1 MSQPVLTPASAMAE
15 PKPVSM
21 PSPSMRQIPLPL
33 GPDPAQEF
41 ANFIPGDAASGNAQ
55 AHEHLARGALL
66 AAPAYLWGDSGTGK
80 THLLSAAANRV
91 AAAGGHVVWLGPRSR
106 APWPQFDL
114 GPQGAGQVLVIDDV
128 DGLDADQQHAA
139 FALLAQ
145 APTLPA
151 AVLAAGPRPLVDL
164 PLREDLR
171 SRLAQGLVFRL
182 EALDDAGMRQALAT
196 EAKRRGLPLSDEVTH
211 YLLTRF
217 ARDLKSLMALL
228 QRLDSFALA
237 RRRALTVPLLKQ
249 MIEEEKLLP

>member
-1 MSQPVLTPASAMAE
+1 MSEPALSEAPAVAKHTPPPA
-15 PKPVSM
+15 
-21 PSPSMRQIPLPL
+21 MRQLPLPL

-41 ANFIPGDAASGNAQ
+41 GNFIAGDAASGNAQ
-55 AHEHLARGALL
+55 AHEHLSRGALL

-80 THLLSAAANRV
+80 THLLSAAANRI
-91 AAAGGHVVWLGPRSR
+91 AAAGGHVVWLSPRSQ
-106 APWPQFDL
+106 APWPQFDAARA
-114 GPQGAGQVLVIDDV
+114 QGAGQVLVIDDC
-128 DGLDADQQHAA
+128 DGLDAGQQHAA

-164 PLREDLR
+164 PLRDDLR
-171 SRLAQGLVFRL
+171 TRLGQGLVFRL
-182 EALDDAGMRQALAT
+182 DALDDEGMRQALAA

-228 QRLDSFALA
+228 QRLDSFSLA

-249 MIEEEKLLP
+249 MVEEEKLSP

>member
-1 MSQPVLTPASAMAE
+1 MSQSVLTTASAVA
-15 PKPVSM
+15 KPM
-21 PSPSMRQIPLPL
+21 PSSMRQIPLPL

-41 ANFIPGDAASGNAQ
+41 SNFIAGDPASGNAQ

-91 AAAGGHVVWLGPRSR
+91 AAADGHVVWLGPRSR
-106 APWPQFDL
+106 APWPQFGAA
-114 GPQGAGQVLVIDDV
+114 GPGGAGQVLVIDDV
-128 DGLDADQQHAA
+128 DSLDADQQHAA

-171 SRLAQGLVFRL
+171 TRLAQGLVFRL
-182 EALDDAGMRQALAT
+182 EALDDAGMRQALAA
-196 EAKRRGLPLSDEVTH
+196 EARRRGLPLSDEVTH

-249 MIEEEKLLP
+249 MVEEEKLSP